1 MAANQKYW
9 VVFMTSLVIA
19 YIGWES
25 PQRQMPLDYGAMISR
40 SVPLAIAWAGVL
52 AFSLLRYRKRGL
64 WLFAGAP
71 MALCWPTWLL
81 FNHFPQCYYSHN
93 CV

>member
-19 YIGWES
+19 YIGRES

-52 AFSLLRYRKRGL
+52 AFSLLRYRNRGL
-64 WLFAGAP
+64 WLLEGAP
-71 MALCWPTWLL
+71 MALCWPTL
-81 FNHFPQCYYSHN
+81 
-93 CV
+93 VIV